1 MQPDWYIQVFF
12 FLSYIK
18 VFCFPFVYQWG
29 CLVRCSANIAV
40 MDFQILSFSFVL
52 INRLA
57 GMRSWSFR
65 AKSPITKRFVWTLR
79 ILLHL
84 ELVIPSQMIQ
94 FVFWPWPVDSTK
106 RNADF
111 RRVFRK
117 ASKQVLPDNNVE
129 RTSRKATVVHTFVS
143 SSVFLCIHI
152 SFDPNFLYK
161 YSRSANT
168 RTNCRLDQLYHTHSL
183 Q

>member
-1 MQPDWYIQVFF
+1 
-12 FLSYIK
+12 
-18 VFCFPFVYQWG
+18 VYQIICWLY
-29 CLVRCSANIAV
+29 CIEYVISNWEP
-40 MDFQILSFSFVL
+40 M
-52 INRLA
+52 RLA
-57 GMRSWSFR
+57 GPLFCKYCCYGLSNSFFFFCSHQPFGR
-65 AKSPITKRFVWTLR
+65 NEKLKFPSKIPYHQEVCVNSTHTLAFGTR
-79 ILLHL
+79 NSLL
-84 ELVIPSQMIQ
+84 SKIQ

-117 ASKQVLPDNNVE
+117 ASKQVLPDNDVE
-129 RTSRKATVVHTFVS
+129 HTSRKATVVHTFVS